1 LSTPWPII
9 LRDGELTLRPL
20 RFRDRKRWDEVR
32 RANREW
38 LSPWEA
44 TKPVILGEPSDRA
57 LPTYYEMVTQH
68 RREGRQLR
76 SISLGIW
83 FTEGGKSN
91 FVGQITLGGIVFGA
105 LRGAHIGYW
114 IDSRFANKGITTRS
128 VNLVTQYAFEG
139 LALHRIEIN
148 LRPENLASKK
158 VAEKC
163 GYTFEGLRP
172 RFLHIDGK
180 WRDHLSFYKENPAIQ

>member
-1 LSTPWPII
+1 MI
-9 LRDGELTLRPL
+9 LHDGAITLKPL
-20 RFRDRKRWDEVR
+20 RYRDRKRWDEVR

-44 TKPVILGEPSDRA
+44 TRPLIPGESSGGS
-57 LPTYYEMVTQH
+57 LPTYYEMVNQH

-83 FTEGGKSN
+83 FSEGGKSN
-91 FVGQITLGGIVFGA
+91 FVGQITLGGIVLGA

-114 IDSRFANKGITTRS
+114 IDSRYSNRGITTQS
-128 VNLVTQYAFEG
+128 VNLLTRYAFDE

-148 LRPENLASKK
+148 LRPENSASKK

-172 RFLHIDGK
+172 RFLHIDGQ